1 MRASSLGPCDRHF
14 VVDLRRMQVENRA
27 VNEDAALRFFEAFN
41 AHDLAAMELML
52 ASDVR
57 CVLRSGPT
65 IEGRDALM
73 SALAAE
79 GRPGSKLD
87 ELTVSVAGRTIE
99 VVDDTVTSTVRRDY
113 HWKESGEFS
122 HSLLARTALTFRGD
136 EIAVIEEF
144 AAERVES

>member
-1 MRASSLGPCDRHF
+1 MK
-14 VVDLRRMQVENRA
+14 
-27 VNEDAALRFFEAFN
+27 EDAAVRFLEAFN
-41 AHDLAAMELML
+41 AHDLAAMEAMVTP
-52 ASDVR
+52 DVR
-57 CVLRSGPT
+57 CVLRGGAT

-79 GRPGSKLD
+79 GRPGSQLD

-99 VVDDTVTSTVRRDY
+99 AVDDTVTSTVRRDY
-113 HWKESGEFS
+113 LWKESGEFS
-122 HSLLARTALTFRGD
+122 HSMLARTSLTCHGD

>member
-1 MRASSLGPCDRHF
+1 
-14 VVDLRRMQVENRA
+14 VK
-27 VNEDAALRFFEAFN
+27 EDTAIRFLEAFN
-41 AHDLAAMELML
+41 AHDLAAMEAML
-52 ASDVR
+52 APDVR
-57 CVLRSGPT
+57 CVLRSGAT
-65 IEGRDALM
+65 IEGRGALM

-113 HWKESGEFS
+113 HWEVSGEFS
-122 HSLLARTALTFRGD
+122 HAMLARTSLTFRGD
-136 EIAVIEEF
+136 EIAVIEEL

>member
-1 MRASSLGPCDRHF
+1 MR
-14 VVDLRRMQVENRA
+14 
-27 VNEDAALRFFEAFN
+27 EDAAVRFLEAFN
-41 AHDLAAMELML
+41 AHDLAAMEAML
-52 ASDVR
+52 APDVR
-57 CVLRSGPT
+57 CVLRSGAT

-122 HSLLARTALTFRGD
+122 RSMLARTSLTFRGD
-136 EIAVIEEF
+136 EIAMIEEF

>member
-1 MRASSLGPCDRHF
+1 MR
-14 VVDLRRMQVENRA
+14 
-27 VNEDAALRFFEAFN
+27 EDAAVRFLEAFN
-41 AHDLAAMELML
+41 AHDLATMEAML
-52 ASDVR
+52 APDVR
-57 CVLRSGPT
+57 CVLRSGAT
-65 IEGRDALM
+65 IEARDALM

-122 HSLLARTALTFRGD
+122 HSMLSRTALTFRGD

>member
-1 MRASSLGPCDRHF
+1 MREDT
-14 VVDLRRMQVENRA
+14 A
-27 VNEDAALRFFEAFN
+27 VRFLEAFN
-41 AHDLAAMELML
+41 AHDLAAMEAML
-52 ASDVR
+52 APDVR
-57 CVLRSGPT
+57 CVLRGGAT
-65 IEGRDALM
+65 IEGRDALL

-99 VVDDTVTSTVRRDY
+99 VVGDPVTSTARRDY
-113 HWKESGEFS
+113 RWSASDEFS
-122 HSLLARTALTFRGD
+122 HSMLARTALTFRGD